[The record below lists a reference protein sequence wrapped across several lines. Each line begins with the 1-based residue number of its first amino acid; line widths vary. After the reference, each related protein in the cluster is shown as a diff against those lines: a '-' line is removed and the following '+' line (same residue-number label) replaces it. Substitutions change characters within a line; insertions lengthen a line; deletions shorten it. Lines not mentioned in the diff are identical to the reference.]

1 MEVMSRPSP
10 AYLAVEEK
18 AFAFSD
24 TGDVSFSVFPRGS
37 ALAAGNIFIVDIY
50 ADDDHSHPNGHAG
63 WWEHPLT
70 GASTLEVKIVRTEAG
85 MTVFFDGQPA
95 KTFWCNDDFRAVGR
109 KLVMHLVVRAWRST
123 TILFNDPVC
132 LYPDQAALDEE
143 MAVHPRYDVPD
154 EVPMRW
160 FVWPP
165 NRRVLL
171 TFGSLRSAGAR
182 TLCHQLTA
190 LLRQNNIP
198 CDVYAHVY
206 DNNQRTTLQPVEYL
220 CHQARRD
227 DIVFFVFAEGG
238 PVLPLVADLPCK
250 KVLYHMHLPDYRR
263 YQAFDAEFART
274 LADVDEQ
281 QDLLTAFDGICYES
295 EHTQHVV
302 TAALRTRMAG
312 KLAKAWPTAPPLS
325 PPATTTAERRP
336 SSFSTETLFCA
347 LPDDSP
353 AFLPQRLALTVVT
366 PNIPPTLGVF
376 PPALWRTRWDTV
388 DEEECRVPENF
399 IFSVGSF
406 RPDKHYEEVLR
417 IFAAAAERHPSIGL
431 VIAGWPSI
439 NGYWD
444 YIRFLREHTYAQ
456 FASRII
462 FLQGCSEG
470 QLLYLYKRAR
480 LFLTACSYEGYSGSL
495 MDALTF
501 DLPIVARRTFSIR
514 QLLGMSGLQFDGGM
528 PPENVADDVL
538 RICDDEY
545 FRTAVIQSQREY
557 AERGKRNCST
567 RSVLSAIYEA
577 AFIKNFLKENNNGA
591 IASRSSAPH
600 TRGI

>member
-10 AYLAVEEK
+10 AYLAVEENV
-18 AFAFSD
+18 FAFSD
-24 TGDVSFSVFPRGS
+24 AGEISFSVFPRGG
-37 ALAAGNIFIVDIY
+37 ALAAGNIFIIDIY
-50 ADDDHSHPNGHAG
+50 ADDDHSHPGGHAG

-70 GASTLEVKIVRTEAG
+70 GACATEVRIVRAEAG

-95 KTFWCNDDFRAVGR
+95 KTFWRNDNFRTAGR

-132 LYPDQAALDEE
+132 LYPDQATSDA
-143 MAVHPRYDVPD
+143 ATAARPRDDVPV
-154 EVPMRW
+154 EAPMRW

-182 TLCHQLTA
+182 TLCRQLTA
-190 LLRQNNIP
+190 LLRRNNIP
-198 CDVYAHVY
+198 CGVYAHVY
-206 DNNQRTTLQPVEYL
+206 SHDQRMALQPVEYL

-250 KVLYHMHLPDYRR
+250 KVLYHMHLPEYRR
-263 YQAFDAEFART
+263 YQAFDAEFARA

-281 QDLLTAFDGICYES
+281 RDLLTAFDGICYES
-295 EHTQHVV
+295 EHTRHVV
-302 TAALRTRMAG
+302 TAALRTRVAEQ
-312 KLAKAWPTAPPLS
+312 LATTWSTTPPLS
-325 PPATTTAERRP
+325 AAPAATTDERRSP
-336 SSFSTETLFCA
+336 SFSTETLLCA

-353 AFLPQRLALTVVT
+353 AFLPQRLALTVAT

-376 PPALWRTRWDTV
+376 PPALWRKSWDAV
-388 DEEECRVPENF
+388 AEEACRVPENF

-406 RPDKHYEEVLR
+406 RPDKHHEEVLR

-444 YIRFLREHTYAQ
+444 YIRFLREHTYAR
-456 FASRII
+456 FASRMV

-470 QLLYLYKRAR
+470 QLLWLYRRAA

-495 MDALTF
+495 LNALRF
-501 DLPIVARRTFSIR
+501 HLPVVARATFAVKG
-514 QLLGMSGLQFDGGM
+514 LLGRSGIQFSRNTPAESIAEDI
-528 PPENVADDVL
+528 V
-538 RICDDEY
+538 RICEDAA
-545 FRTAVIQSQREY
+545 FRDAVIAGQKKCARTGTSD
-557 AERGKRNCST
+557 G
-567 RSVLSAIYEA
+567 SAW
-577 AFIKNFLKENNNGA
+577 KFLQTIQPWAINDKEN
-591 IASRSSAPH
+591 R
-600 TRGI
+600 